1 MDTEHLL
8 NILRVLVRSKETSSK
23 EKLVRIIFQ
32 FSTGKVFG
40 QLEKYKHNSSGQIGY
55 YNFRSQK
62 YEGDYSYTVRTEDA
76 GKMYELLLGKS
87 SGSKIFIDTKNRL
100 VFSYFQEGVFESQA
114 LIKEWMCFESF
125 TALHPRAAETKLE
138 L

>member
-1 MDTEHLL
+1 M
-8 NILRVLVRSKETSSK
+8 
-23 EKLVRIIFQ
+23 
-32 FSTGKVFG
+32 
-40 QLEKYKHNSSGQIGY
+40 
-55 YNFRSQK
+55 
-62 YEGDYSYTVRTEDA
+62 
-76 GKMYELLLGKS
+76 LLGKS

-114 LIKEWMCFESF
+114 LIKEWMSFESF